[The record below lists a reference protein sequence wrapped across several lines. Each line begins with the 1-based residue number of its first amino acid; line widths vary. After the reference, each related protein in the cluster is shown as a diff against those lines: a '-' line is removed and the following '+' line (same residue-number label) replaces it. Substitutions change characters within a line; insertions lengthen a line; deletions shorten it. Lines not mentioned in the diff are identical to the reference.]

1 MNELYR
7 LLQNVQEIAI
17 ANNQFLKIIE
27 QRLSAIEAKLT
38 IEKTDTTSEPNAV
51 GEERNIEE

>member
-1 MNELYR
+1 MNEIYR

-17 ANNQFLKIIE
+17 ANNQFLKVIE
-27 QRLSAIEAKLT
+27 QSLSSIEAKLT